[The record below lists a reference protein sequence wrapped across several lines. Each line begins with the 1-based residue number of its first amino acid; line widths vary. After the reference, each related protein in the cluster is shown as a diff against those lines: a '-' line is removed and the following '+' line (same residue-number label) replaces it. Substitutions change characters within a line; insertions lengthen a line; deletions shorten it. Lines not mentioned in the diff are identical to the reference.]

1 MRYTLDMQ
9 SRKGLKMS
17 PNSQSMS
24 LEQKKLVIAS
34 SLGTVFEWYDFYLY
48 GYLASVIAEQFFS
61 GLDKNSAFIFALLA
75 FAIGF
80 LFRPLGA
87 LIFGR
92 MGDRLGR
99 KQTFLFTITMMG
111 VSTFLVGCLPNYA
124 SIGITA
130 PILLMTL
137 RILQGIALG
146 GEYGGASIYVAEF
159 APHDKRGA
167 YTSWIQATS
176 GVGYFLSIS
185 VIVLTQWIMGKNGFE
200 EWGWRIPFLLCA
212 VFLSISLYIR
222 LKMQESPVFMQL
234 KRNGGLS
241 RHPIR
246 ETFGQWKNLKLIL
259 IALFGV
265 IIAQSVMGFCGNF
278 YAYYF
283 LTQILK
289 IDSLTASAAVAV
301 GLIVCMPCIVFF
313 GRVSDRVGRRRIMLM
328 GCILGALSYFPIY
341 HLIAKASHP
350 ELVKMQMMHPVVLHT
365 QSRRCSW
372 QIDLT
377 GHQPL
382 KTACDVAKKS
392 LANLGITYQTQELSE
407 DSETYLILG
416 QHKIMSFSPE
426 DFTEAQVNLKKRMLE
441 TTIKHEL
448 LGLGYPLEASSQP
461 VHFTLLCVYIT
472 YMLILSSMVYA
483 PMAAFLV
490 ELFPT
495 RIRYT
500 AMSLPYHLGNG
511 LFGGMMPAI
520 AYSIV
525 AQTGNIYSG
534 LWYPVIIC
542 TFCSFVSI
550 CYLPET
556 YQRQIQ
562 DES

>member
-1 MRYTLDMQ
+1 
-9 SRKGLKMS
+9 MS
-17 PNSQSMS
+17 W
-24 LEQKKLVIAS
+24 EQKKLVIAS

-48 GYLASVIAEQFFS
+48 GYLASVIAKQFFS
-61 GLDKNSAFIFALLA
+61 GLDKNAAFIFALLA

-92 MGDRLGR
+92 MGDLLGR
-99 KQTFLFTITMMG
+99 KQTFLLTITIMG
-111 VSTFLVGCLPNYA
+111 VSTFLVGCLPSYEA
-124 SIGITA
+124 IGIIA

-159 APHDKRGA
+159 APHEKRGA

-185 VIVLTQWIMGKNGFE
+185 VIVLTQWMLGKTEFE
-200 EWGWRIPFLLCA
+200 VWGWRIPFLLCA

-241 RHPIR
+241 RHPLR
-246 ETFGQWKNLKLIL
+246 ETFGQWKNLKLVL

-289 IDSLTASAAVAV
+289 IDSLTASAAVAI
-301 GLIVCMPCIVFF
+301 GLIVCMPCIVFL
-313 GRVSDRVGRRRIMLM
+313 GRMSDRLGRRRIMLM

-341 HLIAKASHP
+341 HLMAKASHP
-350 ELVKMQMMHPVVLHT
+350 ELVKMQMAHPVVLYT
-365 QSRRCSW
+365 QTKCCSW

-377 GHQPL
+377 GHQPF
-382 KTACDVAKKS
+382 KTACDVAKNT
-392 LANLGITYQTQELSE
+392 LANLGIAYQTRELTK
-407 DSETYLILG
+407 DSETYIRLG
-416 QHKIMSFSPE
+416 QHKIKSFLPKNLSKE
-426 DFTEAQVNLKKRMLE
+426 QVNLKKRDLE

-448 LGLGYPLEASSQP
+448 LNLGFPLQGSSQP
-461 VHFTLLCVYIT
+461 IHFGLICICIS

-542 TFCSFVSI
+542 TFCSFISL